1 MYLSNPSNYPRIL
14 IANYFQEMDGL
25 TIFLGGNNS
34 IGLDDA
40 KFFTPNRPNLDDVSD
55 RDDEELFL
63 PTETED
69 SKNEEEEVIKRSW
82 IGLSE
87 RQKVSEFVLI
97 IIAAVRIFALSCC
110 AGERKFFIFMPILHA
125 KL

>member
-1 MYLSNPSNYPRIL
+1 ML
-14 IANYFQEMDGL
+14 IANYFQEPDGL
-25 TIFLGGNNS
+25 TIFLGGNNSS

-40 KFFTPNRPNLDDVSD
+40 KFFTPNRPNLDAVSD
-55 RDDEELFL
+55 RDDDELYL

-69 SKNEEEEVIKRSW
+69 SKNEEEKVIKRSW

-97 IIAAVRIFALSCC
+97 IISSTDFCS
-110 AGERKFFIFMPILHA
+110 
-125 KL
+125 